1 MKKFINAVDQV
12 ENQMISGMVKAY
24 PSLRK
29 LDCGNVV
36 VRANKKEG
44 KVALVSGGGSGH
56 EPAHGGYVG
65 TGMLDGAVA
74 GAVFTSPTPDQI
86 LEAIHAVATDA
97 GVLLVVK
104 NYTGDVM
111 NFEMAEELAQGE
123 GIQVK
128 HVVTNDDVAVKDS
141 LYTVGRRGVAGTIF
155 VHKIAGAKA
164 EAGGSLDEVQAV
176 AQKVI
181 DNVRTMGVALTPCM
195 VPAAGKPGFTLGE
208 DEMEVGIGIHG
219 EPGTHREAVRPADE
233 IVDHLLDRILADI
246 DYAGHE
252 VAVMVNGSGG
262 TPLMELFILNN
273 HGPEL
278 IHHKRMIMQS
288 HPLLL
293 VNQRTLGC
301 QLDNN
306 GKNKHHRR
314 SNDNPENAA
323 DNIHQSLYCGRKCI
337 RKRDISYV
345 DDRKSEN
352 IFCIGFRRN
361 DIVIIFAFLRNLRQY
376 NLSVLVQNN
385 TVNRIAKTIHRLLQ
399 HGKPEETLIE
409 TQIDMRVLFIHRCKR
424 RKDAELV
431 RDDVLP
437 DVRHLQLQMKELLEV
452 LDFTRLFGALTLI
465 DFVLHIEGQAVFVPL
480 GDGAMDER
488 LVASA
493 NGRSVHEGEMHDV
506 QLVFDC
512 AGIMHAP
519 VLGDF
524 AISKS
529 LRELFKKR
537 DFR

>member
-1 MKKFINAVDQV
+1 MKKFINQVDQV
-12 ENQMISGMVKAY
+12 ENQMIAGMVKAY

-36 VRANKKEG
+36 VRSAKKEG

-86 LEAIHAVATDA
+86 LEAIHAVATDK
-97 GVLLVVK
+97 GVLLVIK

-123 GIQVK
+123 GIAVK

-246 DYAGHE
+246 DYTGHE

-273 HGPEL
+273 HV
-278 IHHKRMIMQS
+278 H
-288 HPLLL
+288 
-293 VNQRTLGC
+293 
-301 QLDNN
+301 
-306 GKNKHHRR
+306 
-314 SNDNPENAA
+314 
-323 DNIHQSLYCGRKCI
+323 
-337 RKRDISYV
+337 
-345 DDRKSEN
+345 
-352 IFCIGFRRN
+352 
-361 DIVIIFAFLRNLRQY
+361 
-376 NLSVLVQNN
+376 
-385 TVNRIAKTIHRLLQ
+385 
-399 HGKPEETLIE
+399 
-409 TQIDMRVLFIHRCKR
+409 
-424 RKDAELV
+424 
-431 RDDVLP
+431 DVLEAKGIHIYKTF
-437 DVRHLQLQMKELLEV
+437 VGNYMTSIEMQGFSLSLLR
-452 LDFTRLFGALTLI
+452 LDDETKALL
-465 DFVLHIEGQAVFVPL
+465 D
-480 GDGAMDER
+480 
-488 LVASA
+488 
-493 NGRSVHEGEMHDV
+493 
-506 QLVFDC
+506 
-512 AGIMHAP
+512 AP
-519 VLGDF
+519 ADTP
-524 AISKS
+524 AWKA
-529 LRELFKKR
+529 
-537 DFR
+537 